1 MNSAFLYA
9 AMFCNLVGLAAF
21 AHITYDTYLMSKL
34 PSQPQILKAGILSVF
49 NKAEVKSE

>member
-1 MNSAFLYA
+1 MSNEFLYA
-9 AMFCNLVGLAAF
+9 AIFCNLVALAVF
-21 AHITYDTYLMSKL
+21 AHITYDMYLMSKL